1 LDEVVVAMKPPI
13 VCVDDDPAIL
23 ALIARALSADYDVR
37 TTEHA
42 TEALRWIT
50 LEDIAVIVSDY
61 EMPDMTGA
69 ELLGLAKQTS
79 PETVRILLTSKRD
92 LETAVDGINQGEI
105 FRFLSKPF
113 NHHTLRATIADAVER
128 HRALIELSGERA
140 RQLRRRALHEA
151 LEQEFP
157 SISKIAKVDGRYPVR
172 DPLVLA
178 SELGFGNL
186 EDALARRR

>member
-1 LDEVVVAMKPPI
+1 MKPLI

-23 ALIARALSADYDVR
+23 ALIARALAADYDVR
-37 TTEHA
+37 TTEHV
-42 TEALRWIT
+42 TEALRWLS
-50 LEDIAVIVSDY
+50 LEQVAVIVSDY
-61 EMPDMTGA
+61 EMPEMTGA

-79 PETVRILLTSKRD
+79 PEAVRILLTSKRD

-113 NHHTLRATIADAVER
+113 NHHALRATIGEAVER
-128 HRALIELSGERA
+128 HRALVELSGERA
-140 RQLRRRALHEA
+140 RQLRRRSLHEA

-157 SISKIAKVDGRYPVR
+157 SISKVTRVDGRYPVR

-178 SELGFGNL
+178 SELGFSSL